1 MRIASCWGAIRGPR
15 RDGSRG
21 WACRRRRVDSSSN
34 SLPTSPR
41 RSPIRT
47 SSVCSL
53 SRGAAGW
60 VAVLLVHGRR
70 GGCAP
75 SPPQTTLSRAPLG
88 HSCEPRDFSLP
99 LRRSSPEDTGLGRER
114 TPRTA
119 LSARQR
125 PESAPPLL
133 LVGIRWKCEVSPRG
147 EAGGVGGLPPRPV
160 SSGEPFR
167 RRAHPLVARESGHA
181 EGDSAWSRGK
191 LPGPAR
197 RVRRGYLAET

>member
-1 MRIASCWGAIRGPR
+1 MGAGGGHVVGGASIPPATP
-15 RDGSRG
+15 S
-21 WACRRRRVDSSSN
+21 RRRREDR
-34 SLPTSPR
+34 LPELR
-41 RSPIRT
+41 A
-47 SSVCSL
+47 SVPL
-53 SRGAAGW
+53 VAAPLVGSRCCWFTGDAGGA
-60 VAVLLVHGRR
+60 L
-70 GGCAP
+70 
-75 SPPQTTLSRAPLG
+75 PPQTTLSRAPLG

-160 SSGEPFR
+160 SSGEHFR
-167 RRAHPLVARESGHA
+167 SARPECRGSREWPRGA
-181 EGDSAWSRGK
+181 RLSA
-191 LPGPAR
+191 
-197 RVRRGYLAET
+197 V

>member
-1 MRIASCWGAIRGPR
+1 MRIASCWGAIRGPP
-15 RDGSRG
+15 RDGSRW

-41 RSPIRT
+41 RSPTRT

-70 GGCAP
+70 GGCA
-75 SPPQTTLSRAPLG
+75 
-88 HSCEPRDFSLP
+88 
-99 LRRSSPEDTGLGRER
+99 
-114 TPRTA
+114 PRTA

-147 EAGGVGGLPPRPV
+147 EAGGAGGLPPRPA
-160 SSGEPFR
+160 SSGELFR

-181 EGDSAWSRGK
+181 EGDSAWSR
-191 LPGPAR
+191 
-197 RVRRGYLAET
+197 VY

>member
-1 MRIASCWGAIRGPR
+1 MRIASCWGAIHGPP
-15 RDGSRG
+15 RDGSRW
-21 WACRRRRVDSSSN
+21 WASRRRRVDSSSN

-41 RSPIRT
+41 RSPTRT

-75 SPPQTTLSRAPLG
+75 
-88 HSCEPRDFSLP
+88 
-99 LRRSSPEDTGLGRER
+99 SPEDTGLGRER

-167 RRAHPLVARESGHA
+167 RRAH
-181 EGDSAWSRGK
+181 
-191 LPGPAR
+191 
-197 RVRRGYLAET
+197 